1 MNRVV
6 VLGLMGQYPLGG
18 MAWQVLHHLIGFR
31 RLGCESFYVENS
43 GAPPYSPGRQSI
55 VESATD
61 NIKFLRNTFR
71 HFNLSEAWAYY
82 DCLTNRWF
90 GMRKSAVQELLE
102 HADLIVNLCGA
113 TLPDPDQ
120 RRKGCLVYID
130 TDPGL
135 QQVQIAQGNRASRA
149 YIESHD
155 VHFTYGWNVG
165 ETSSLIPSGGI
176 VWLKT
181 HPPVLADLWDAP
193 PGRRN
198 DFWRTITT
206 YHNKGKDVVIDGET
220 YLWSKHP
227 NFEQVVDL
235 PSRTGERLEAAMTNI
250 DEPIRDRFLSY
261 GWRLIDPY
269 TVNKSAGSYRQYVL
283 GAKGEFSVEKDS
295 YVRLN
300 SGWFSDRTVCFLAT
314 GRPCVVQDTGFG
326 ARVPCGLGLLAWRTA
341 EEATDALDRV
351 AREYREHARAARAIA
366 LEFFEA
372 RILLKPILD
381 AVGL

>member
-1 MNRVV
+1 MKRVV

-43 GAPPYSPGRQSI
+43 GAPPYSPRRQSI
-55 VESATD
+55 VESAND
-61 NIKFLRNTFR
+61 NIRFLRNTFR
-71 HFNLSEAWAYY
+71 QFNLSEAWAYY

-113 TLPDPDQ
+113 TLPDPDR
-120 RRKGCLVYID
+120 RRKGCLVYLD
-130 TDPGL
+130 TDPGFE
-135 QQVQIAQGNRASRA
+135 QVQLALGNRASRA
-149 YIESHD
+149 YIEAHD
-155 VHFTYGWNVG
+155 LHFSYGWNVG
-165 ETSSLIPSGGI
+165 TPRSPIPSGEI
-176 VWLKT
+176 AWRRT
-181 HPPVLADLWDAP
+181 HPPVVTDLWDAP
-193 PGRRN
+193 PGRAHAW
-198 DFWRTITT
+198 WRTIST
-206 YHNKGKDVVIDGET
+206 YRNKGKDVTIGGET

-227 NFEQVVDL
+227 NWDRVADL
-235 PSRTGERLEAAMTNI
+235 PGRTQERLEIALSAP
-250 DEPIRDRFLSY
+250 DDSVRDRFLDR
-261 GWRLIDPY
+261 GWRIR
-269 TVNKSAGSYRQYVL
+269 SAYQATETASVYRRYIL
-283 GAKGEFSVEKDS
+283 GAKGEFSVEKDC
-295 YVRLN
+295 YVGLH
-300 SGWFSDRTVCFLAT
+300 SGWFSDRTVCFLAA

-326 ARVPCGLGLLAWRTA
+326 ARVPCGLGLLAWRTV

-351 AREYREHARAARAIA
+351 AREYGEHARAARAIA